1 MKLRIVTVFFGLMAL
16 VAGWSTLRHTSPRVV
31 FAQNA
36 NPPAVAAPLTEA
48 RVRELQV
55 RVEALERRINA
66 LESKNKAH
74 FAPLDNP
81 E

>member
-1 MKLRIVTVFFGLMAL
+1 MKLRIVTVFFGLVAL
-16 VAGWSTLRHTSPRVV
+16 VAGWSTLRRTSPRVV

-36 NPPAVAAPLTEA
+36 SPPAAAAPLTEA
-48 RVRELQV
+48 RLRELQV
-55 RVEALERRINA
+55 WVEALEKRINA